1 MNYSSN
7 AFAVCASL
15 AAFGLGLYNVLH
27 ARRAPIRARQREL
40 RSKLRDILYELKHEW
55 QNRQSDLVLRASIL
69 PEAFPKTRDA
79 LPRLDEIS
87 GGLEQPDNTDVQML
101 MHNVAAALSA
111 FERADPIDKLVDW
124 SGEIIAA
131 IDRALSIIN
140 DMDRGSRRNRKRR
153 IYQL

>member
-1 MNYSSN
+1 
-7 AFAVCASL
+7 
-15 AAFGLGLYNVLH
+15 
-27 ARRAPIRARQREL
+27 
-40 RSKLRDILYELKHEW
+40 LRDILYELKHEW

-69 PEAFPKTRDA
+69 PEAFRKTRDA

-101 MHNVAAALSA
+101 MHNVAAALCA
-111 FERADPIDKLVDW
+111 FERADPVDKLVDW

-131 IDRALSIIN
+131 IDRALDIIN
-140 DMDRGSRRNRKRR
+140 GMERGSRRNRKRR